1 MSPDTLDAVRLSVEV
16 GLWCAVLGFPPA
28 LGLGWLLARRDF
40 PGKSLLGTL
49 LLAPLVLPPVV
60 LGLILLKLLGTRS
73 FLGGAL
79 AALGLPVP
87 FHLAGAVVAA
97 LAASLPLYALSARLA
112 FEAADARHDEA
123 AATLGAPPVDVFR
136 RVAWP
141 LAAPGL
147 AAGATLAFARGLGE
161 FGATIVLAGN
171 VAGRTRTIPLAVY
184 SLLDAPS
191 GGGGLGGLVAASLLL
206 SFGALAAFEALRRR
220 QDRRLGV
227 RRG

>member
-1 MSPDTLDAVRLSVEV
+1 MSREALDAVRLSVEV
-16 GLWCAVLGFPPA
+16 GLWCAALGFLPA

-60 LGLILLKLLGTRS
+60 LGLVLLRLLGTRS
-73 FLGGAL
+73 LLGGAL
-79 AALGLPVP
+79 ASLGLPVP
-87 FHLAGAVVAA
+87 FHLAGAVIAA

-112 FEAADARHDEA
+112 FETADARHDEV
-123 AATLGAPPVDVFR
+123 AATLGAPPRDVFR

-141 LAAPGL
+141 LAAPGV
-147 AAGATLAFARGLGE
+147 AAGAVLAFARGLGE

-184 SLLDAPS
+184 SLLDAP
-191 GGGGLGGLVAASLLL
+191 GGGDGLRGLTAASLAL
-206 SFGALAAFEALRRR
+206 SFAALAGFEALRRR
-220 QDRRLGV
+220 QDRRLGI